1 MNCDNKAI
9 SVSILLSILFCSI
22 CLPGVR
28 AQQTANSARFGA
40 SASRSGSGASTSTA
54 VRGGGS
60 SGVSS
65 WGAGKG
71 SFGNSA
77 QPGGVWRDG
86 STLGTPSG
94 GARDTT
100 QARTAAVSSP
110 LAGGGPAAGSVSPKP
125 TGARGSPTSGTAHLS
140 SSSSIGRSMR
150 KTSSMSRAASSSQG
164 RGRSQGHR
172 AGSEKR
178 RRSSGLATTVPH
190 YGLTNGSAVG
200 SPLHTGVDTRMGK

>member
-86 STLGTPSG
+86 ST
-94 GARDTT
+94 RDTT